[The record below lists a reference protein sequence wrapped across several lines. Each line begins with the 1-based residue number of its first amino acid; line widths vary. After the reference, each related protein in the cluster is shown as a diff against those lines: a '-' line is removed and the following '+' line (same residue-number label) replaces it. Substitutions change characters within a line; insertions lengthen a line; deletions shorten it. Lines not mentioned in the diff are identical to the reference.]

1 MIKRSIHVERL
12 DIPTVAE
19 MEIEVAERKGLGHPD
34 TLIDGAAESVSRALC
49 QYYLNEFGTILH
61 HNVDKGLLVGG
72 RSKPQFGGGEVLEP
86 IYIVVAGRATSIV
99 IKEGREIILPI
110 NEIAISAIINYIK
123 STFRFL
129 NPEKHC
135 IIESKIKQGSIDLV
149 SIFNKKESVPLAN
162 DTSIGV
168 GFAPFTPLEKL
179 VIETERYLNSKDL
192 KREIPEIGE
201 DIKVMGLR
209 KGREIDLTV
218 AAATI
223 SSLIP
228 DKSHYISV
236 IEEVKNKI
244 EDLAVKTTNLNVKVN
259 LNTGDDYSKGI
270 FYLTVTGTSA
280 EAGDDGNTG
289 RGNRSSGLITP
300 MRQYSMESMAGK
312 NPVNHTGKLFNIL
325 AQKAAKRIVDE
336 VAGIKEVYVRL
347 LSRIGAPIDQP
358 QIASAAIIIEKGV
371 SFSNIKSEV
380 ESILDDELAH
390 ITNLTPLIINGSL
403 FKL

>member
-1 MIKRSIHVERL
+1 MVRRAIHVERL
-12 DIPTVAE
+12 DTPTVAE
-19 MEIEVAERKGLGHPD
+19 MEVEIVERKGLGHPD
-34 TLIDGAAESVSRALC
+34 TFIDGAAESVSRELC
-49 QYYLNEFGTILH
+49 KYYINEIGMILH

-72 RSKPQFGGGEVLEP
+72 RSNPYFGGGEVLEP
-86 IYIVVAGRATSIV
+86 IYIVVAGRAVSKILKDG
-99 IKEGREIILPI
+99 KEILLPI
-110 NEIAISAIINYIK
+110 NEIATSAIKNYIN

-135 IIESKIKQGSIDLV
+135 IIEAKIKQGSVDLI
-149 SIFNKKESVPLAN
+149 SIFNKRQNIPLAN

-168 GFAPFTPLEKL
+168 GFAPFTPLEEL
-179 VIETERYLNSKDL
+179 VMKTEKFLNSKEL
-192 KREIPEIGE
+192 KKELPEIGE

-228 DKSHYISV
+228 DKSHYISI

-244 EDLAVKTTNLNVKVN
+244 EDLATNITDLNVKVN
-259 LNTGDDYSKGI
+259 VNTGDDYSKGI

-289 RGNRSSGLITP
+289 RGNRPSGLITP
-300 MRQYSMESMAGK
+300 MRQYSMEAMAGK

-325 AQKAAKRIVDE
+325 AQKAAKRIYDE

-358 QIASAAIIIEKGV
+358 QIASAAIVIDKDV
-371 SFSNIKSEV
+371 SFSNVKSEV
-380 ESILDDELAH
+380 ESILDDEIAH
-390 ITNLTPLIINGSL
+390 VTDLTPLIINSSL